1 MASSVAGTSAPAPPS
16 WQLHEQVKAGQIT
29 MHDFLAAGRAG
40 HSRSAGSCNTM
51 GTASTMACMAE
62 SLGVSLPHNAAIPA
76 VDARRYA
83 LAHLSGMRI
92 VEMVW
97 EDLRLSK
104 VLTKPC
110 LRERHPRQRR
120 HRRLDQRRHP
130 LQGHRRPHRRGPGA
144 GRLEPHGQAR
154 PTLVDLKPSG
164 RFPMEEFYYARR
176 PARWIRRLGD
186 AGLLPHPDALTVNGK
201 SLWENCRGTR
211 RSTAT
216 RSSARWTSR

>member
-1 MASSVAGTSAPAPPS
+1 MGAASYDVPALCVTAAPCSMASSVARDIGSGTAV

-29 MHDFLAAGRAG
+29 MHDFLAAEAG

-51 GTASTMACMAE
+51 GTTSTMACMAE

-76 VDARRYA
+76 VDARRYV

-104 VLTKPC
+104 VLTKQS

-120 HRRLDQRRHP
+120 HRRLDECRHP
-130 LQGHRRPHRRGPGA
+130 LQGHRRPHRRGPG
-144 GRLEPHGQAR
+144 
-154 PTLVDLKPSG
+154 T
-164 RFPMEEFYYARR
+164 
-176 PARWIRRLGD
+176 
-186 AGLLPHPDALTVNGK
+186 
-201 SLWENCRGTR
+201 
-211 RSTAT
+211 
-216 RSSARWTSR
+216 